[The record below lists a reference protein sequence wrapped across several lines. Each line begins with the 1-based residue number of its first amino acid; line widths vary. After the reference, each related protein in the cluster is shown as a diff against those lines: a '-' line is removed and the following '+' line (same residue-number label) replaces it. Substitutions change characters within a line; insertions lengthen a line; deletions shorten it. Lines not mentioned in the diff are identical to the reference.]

1 MFASGLPNEWFKLCL
16 GLLIMAAAP
25 FFGRRLA
32 QVVDPRS
39 ADAAAHRAQK
49 AQHKAQQKYIA
60 ENREQIGFQYF
71 KSTFLFAGHIAA
83 ADGTV
88 CDSEKR
94 LFDDFC
100 ARLQLDKAQIDAA
113 QDYFH
118 QGHNPDFSRTAAID
132 EFISQCGMVPSLCES
147 FLQMQFA
154 FVEAS
159 GTVIAAELGIIE
171 MLSKRLQA
179 ESIYADALEEYRQS
193 AALHAHASAKQ
204 RQQARQRDRDK
215 QRFQAEKAK
224 IEGKSNKQQGA
235 TLNPAQRELR
245 LAFAILGLQ
254 PTKDKTAI
262 KRAYRLQIKRH
273 HPDYL
278 LANGYPESLLA
289 EATAR
294 SVKINQAYR
303 LLKDRL
309 KFR

>member
-1 MFASGLPNEWFKLCL
+1 MV
-16 GLLIMAAAP
+16 AAP
-25 FFGRRLA
+25 LFGRRLA

-39 ADAAAHRAQK
+39 ADAAAHRRRK
-49 AQHKAQQKYIA
+49 AQRKARQKYIA
-60 ENREQIGFQYF
+60 ENRQQIGFQYF

-113 QDYFH
+113 QDYFQ
-118 QGHNPDFSRTAAID
+118 QGHSPDFSPTAAID
-132 EFISQCGMVPSLCES
+132 EFVSQCGMVPSLCES

-159 GTVIAAELGIIE
+159 GTVVAAEWGIVE
-171 MLSKRLQA
+171 MLSKRLRA

-193 AALHAHASAKQ
+193 AALHAHARARA
-204 RQQARQRDRDK
+204 RQQTHKRERDK
-215 QRFQAEKAK
+215 QRFQAEKTK
-224 IEGKSNKQQGA
+224 IEGENNNQQSKNQRDQQRE
-235 TLNPAQRELR
+235 TLTPAQRELR
-245 LAFAILGLQ
+245 LAFAVLGLP
-254 PTKDKTAI
+254 PTRDKTAI